1 MGQQQKET
9 GTVQLLGL
17 HLPQKA
23 AVSHQS
29 FSSWQLVGSS

>member
-1 MGQQQKET
+1 MGQRQKET

-17 HLPQKA
+17 YLTQKA

-29 FSSWQLVGSS
+29 FSSWQLAGSS